1 MEDDGTALEY
11 GAADEVELVH
21 EVVVSALA
29 DDELLPYGEL
39 DDDDSIVAELYGLDS
54 DGVE

>member
-1 MEDDGTALEY
+1 
-11 GAADEVELVH
+11 VH